1 MLCHSA
7 ESWKTK
13 EEIKPQTDWL
23 GPEADTEQQ
32 VQLEAE
38 RNFQD
43 TAVTSDNK
51 VKYVRLIDWRK
62 NNLAVSEEKE
72 A

>member
-1 MLCHSA
+1 MVPLPGFLDCSVYLQY
-7 ESWKTK
+7 
-13 EEIKPQTDWL
+13 QTDWS

-72 A
+72 T